1 VTKTVTGHREQRQEL
16 AHLLE
21 RSILPSTM
29 LLHGPAGTGKRLVAR
44 ELARTLLCEKREP
57 YGGCSGC
64 NSCSLIDTSSHPDL
78 YRIDAAV
85 REEGRVEEVRQV
97 LQRLALASFLGRGRV
112 LIIDNVEFL
121 NVQAS
126 NSLLKSLEEP
136 RSGLYFILTSSNPS
150 RIISTIHSRCHTFF
164 FDRLT
169 ASEVREVLAQMP
181 ESTTSLI
188 PLEEQ
193 LELADGTLENIELLL
208 KHPDEWLGVKE
219 WMGKISKGDLL
230 TAVEVARGFPKD
242 KGEQRATIVLMRIF
256 SHKMMRSAESKERL
270 RWALC
275 LENLL
280 YAEYLIFERNLAAQQ
295 VLTSLFLS
303 LARTPGKFTHLS
315 HDGTL
320 LEDQVVR

>member
-1 VTKTVTGHREQRQEL
+1 MRKSVIGHSEKRREL

-21 RSILPSTM
+21 RSHLPSTM
-29 LLHGPAGTGKRLVAR
+29 LLHGPAGTGKRLVAV
-44 ELARTLLCEKREP
+44 ELARTILCEKRQP
-57 YGGCSGC
+57 YGGCSSC
-64 NSCSLIDTSSHPDL
+64 NSCSLIDASSHPDL

-97 LQRLALASFLGRGRV
+97 LQKLALSSFLGRGRV
-112 LIIDNVEFL
+112 LIIENVEFL

-164 FDRLT
+164 FDRL
-169 ASEVREVLAQMP
+169 SRSDVREILVEMA
-181 ESTTSLI
+181 ESIVSSI
-188 PLEEQ
+188 SIDEQ
-193 LELADGTLENIELLL
+193 LELADGTLENLALLL
-208 KHPDEWLGVKE
+208 KHPDEWSGVKE
-219 WMGKISKGDLL
+219 WMAKISKGDLL

-256 SHKMMRSAESKERL
+256 SHKMMRSAEGKERL

-280 YAEYLIFERNLAAQQ
+280 FAEYLIFERNLAPQQ
-295 VLTSLFLS
+295 VLTSLFVS